1 MIGCSQPKTK
11 SSRTL
16 LRVVVSEIGLKSE
29 STDIGLDILAIGT
42 TSAHFHKVVTVPWL
56 TDALKIEA
64 TGLQITEAHFMNTQ
78 IGILSGPMDL
88 RSLIARR
95 EVSTAPGDI
104 MNSSGVS

>member
-1 MIGCSQPKTK
+1 MIGRSLPNTK
-11 SSRTL
+11 SLRTL

-42 TSAHFHKVVTVPWL
+42 TSAHFHKVGTVPWL

-64 TGLQITEAHFMNTQ
+64 TGLQITHSLSTQ
-78 IGILSGPMDL
+78 FGILSGPMDL

-104 MNSSGVS
+104 INSSGVS